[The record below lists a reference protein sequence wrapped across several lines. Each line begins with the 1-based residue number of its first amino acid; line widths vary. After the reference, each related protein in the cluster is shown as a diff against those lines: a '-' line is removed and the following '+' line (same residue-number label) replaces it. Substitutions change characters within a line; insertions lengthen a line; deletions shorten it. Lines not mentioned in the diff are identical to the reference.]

1 MAISESIIVSK
12 SLPTIHLDLL
22 RAESDAESKN
32 LLNTCRSHG
41 FFYLDLTSD
50 PELCELWQ
58 EMLRN
63 MEQYFKQPLEVKMQ
77 DARGSDNFG

>member
-1 MAISESIIVSK
+1 MAISVPFIVSK

-22 RAESDAESKN
+22 RAENATESRN
-32 LLNTCRSHG
+32 LLNACRSHG

-50 PELCELWQ
+50 PELCKLWGK
-58 EMLRN
+58 MLEI
-63 MEQYFKQPLEVKMQ
+63 MEQYFKQPLAVKMQ

>member
-22 RAESDAESKN
+22 RANDTQESKN
-32 LLNTCRSHG
+32 LLNACRSHG
-41 FFYLDLTSD
+41 FFYLDLNSD
-50 PELCELWQ
+50 PELCNLWKK
-58 EMLRN
+58 MLQN
-63 MEQYFKQPLEVKMQ
+63 IAQYFNQPLDIKMR